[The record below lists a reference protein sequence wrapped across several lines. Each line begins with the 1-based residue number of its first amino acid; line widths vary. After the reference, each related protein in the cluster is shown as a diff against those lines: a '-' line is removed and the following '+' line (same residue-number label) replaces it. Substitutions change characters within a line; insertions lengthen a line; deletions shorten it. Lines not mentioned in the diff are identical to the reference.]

1 MRERRVWRAPAWI
14 CPDLWGIAD
23 PGQEPDGDGRVELHR
38 EQYVSREDAE
48 RCRQY
53 AHWIPGTKG
62 WTGAHREENHPG
74 DILESIGRALMDG
87 QVGRPPPARGVG
99 WPSDVVGLLVTP
111 GSMRLDRG
119 QLEHPKK
126 RLRERPTTIM
136 TCSRGWR
143 GVAGSDTDLVIVVR
157 HAPTSSIALALH
169 RIARTVRRD
178 GGDSAAHLLLNA
190 DDVAGGPIPADDDLH
205 QCAWR
210 GADRFV
216 RLVDLA
222 HHRSGDGLV
231 VDGAGALPGRF
242 AQDAALRFPEV
253 LQVSVREDLL
263 DDAGDVDR
271 IAKEVSSMLLTTAGV
286 SR

>member
-1 MRERRVWRAPAWI
+1 MKERKLWRAPAWI

-23 PGQEPDGDGRVELHR
+23 PGQEPDEDGRVELHR

-48 RCRQY
+48 LCRHY
-53 AHWIPGTKG
+53 AHWIPGLRG
-62 WTGAHREENHPG
+62 WTSAHREENHPG
-74 DILESIGRALMDG
+74 DILTSIGSAHMRSEG
-87 QVGRPPPARGVG
+87 GRPLPARGVG

-126 RLRERPTTIM
+126 RLRERPTRIM

-143 GVAGSDTDLVIVVR
+143 GVAGEDTDLVIVVR

-178 GGDSAAHLLLNA
+178 GGDSRAHLLLSDGN
-190 DDVAGGPIPADDDLH
+190 GTGEPIPADDDLH

-216 RLVDLA
+216 RVVDLA
-222 HHRSGDGLV
+222 HHRSGEGLV
-231 VDGAGALPGRF
+231 VDGASALPRRL
-242 AQDAALRFPEV
+242 AQDATMRFPEV
-253 LQVSVREDLL
+253 LQISVREDLL

-271 IAKEVSSMLLTTAGV
+271 IATEVSSMLLATVGV
-286 SR
+286 LR